1 MNSNAGMYVG
11 LILIAVLLFFC
22 FPPLLYL
29 MAILFGVVIP
39 IQAGSLILSVRAIFK
54 MDADFKSA
62 YLLMSIVLFV
72 TAVIFFI
79 VGMMSANIIIAYFSQ
94 FIVGAL
100 ILGNMMKDEWEPI
113 GLAKGCLV
121 SILTTVITIGIW
133 LIAGTALGGMFG
145 W

>member
-79 VGMMSANIIIAYFSQ
+79 VGMMSANIIIAYFYQ
-94 FIVGAL
+94 FIVIIAFN
-100 ILGNMMKDEWEPI
+100 IIAP
-113 GLAKGCLV
+113 
-121 SILTTVITIGIW
+121 TVIASYNFTIITK
-133 LIAGTALGGMFG
+133 LYFFNSIFSIK
-145 W
+145 

>member
-1 MNSNAGMYVG
+1 
-11 LILIAVLLFFC
+11 
-22 FPPLLYL
+22 

-62 YLLMSIVLFV
+62 YFLMSIVLFV

-100 ILGNMMKDEWEPI
+100 ILGNMMKDEGEPI

-145 W
+145 

>member
-1 MNSNAGMYVG
+1 MKSNAGIYVG

-79 VGMMSANIIIAYFSQ
+79 VGMMSANIIIAFFPSLL
-94 FIVGAL
+94 VGAL
-100 ILGNMMKDEWEPI
+100 ILGNMMKDEGEPI

-145 W
+145 